1 MKQMTTAKLALC
13 SLFTALI
20 AIGAF
25 LQIPLPN
32 FDYFT
37 LQFFFVLMAGMLLG
51 ARLGALSA
59 ALYVLIG
66 LLGLPVFA
74 AGGGISY
81 VLRPSFGFLLGF
93 IVTAFCSGWIM
104 EHGQR
109 NWLTCFLA
117 SLAGLLATYG
127 IGLAYKY
134 MLLNYYTGTEI
145 SFYLLLLSC
154 FPLDLPGDILFSVLA
169 AYAALRFPV
178 SVRHGIKREGVYAKQ
193 IQK

>member
-1 MKQMTTAKLALC
+1 MKRLTTRELALC
-13 SLFTALI
+13 SLFAALI

-51 ARLGALSA
+51 ARLGAMSA
-59 ALYVLIG
+59 ALYVITG
-66 LLGLPVFA
+66 LLGIPVLA
-74 AGGGISY
+74 AGGGFSY

-93 IVTAFCSGWIM
+93 IVTAYCSGWIM

-109 NWLTCFLA
+109 TWRTCFLA
-117 SLAGLLATYG
+117 ALAGLLATYG
-127 IGLAYKY
+127 IGLVYKY
-134 MLLNYYTGTEI
+134 MLLNYYTGTGI

-154 FPLDLPGDILFSVLA
+154 FPLDLPGDILFSILA

-178 SVRHGIKREGVYAKQ
+178 AVLRGRERSLYAER

>member
-1 MKQMTTAKLALC
+1 MKQMTAVRMALC

-66 LLGLPVFA
+66 LLGIPVFA

-104 EHGQR
+104 QHGQR
-109 NWLTCFLA
+109 KWKTCFLA
-117 SLAGLLATYG
+117 VLA
-127 IGLAYKY
+127 
-134 MLLNYYTGTEI
+134 GTEI
-145 SFYLLLLSC
+145 SFSLLLLSC
-154 FPLDLPGDILFSVLA
+154 FPLDLPKDILCSILA
-169 AYAALRFPV
+169 AYVALRFPV
-178 SVRHGIKREGVYAKQ
+178 AVCRGIKQERVYARQ

>member
-59 ALYVLIG
+59 ALYVL
-66 LLGLPVFA
+66 
-74 AGGGISY
+74 
-81 VLRPSFGFLLGF
+81 
-93 IVTAFCSGWIM
+93 
-104 EHGQR
+104 
-109 NWLTCFLA
+109 
-117 SLAGLLATYG
+117 
-127 IGLAYKY
+127 
-134 MLLNYYTGTEI
+134 
-145 SFYLLLLSC
+145 LSC

>member
-1 MKQMTTAKLALC
+1 MKQMTAVRMALC

-66 LLGLPVFA
+66 LLGIPVFA

-104 EHGQR
+104 QHGQR
-109 NWLTCFLA
+109 KWKTCFLA
-117 SLAGLLATYG
+117 VLVITISLMMQKRLFVAICIKPYRYPSIKYVKKPLHSAGYR
-127 IGLAYKY
+127 
-134 MLLNYYTGTEI
+134 
-145 SFYLLLLSC
+145 
-154 FPLDLPGDILFSVLA
+154 
-169 AYAALRFPV
+169 LRKDTQHAETKKGQP
-178 SVRHGIKREGVYAKQ
+178 R
-193 IQK
+193 

>member
-1 MKQMTTAKLALC
+1 MKRLTTRELALC
-13 SLFTALI
+13 SLFAALI

-51 ARLGALSA
+51 ARLGAMSA
-59 ALYVLIG
+59 ALYVLTG
-66 LLGLPVFA
+66 LLGIPVFA

-93 IVTAFCSGWIM
+93 IVTAYCSGWIM

-109 NWLTCFLA
+109 NWRTCFLA
-117 SLAGLLATYG
+117 ALAGLLATYG
-127 IGLAYKY
+127 IGLVYKY
-134 MLLNYYTGTEI
+134 MLLNYYTGTGI

-154 FPLDLPGDILFSVLA
+154 FPLDLPGDILFSILA
-169 AYAALRFPV
+169 AYDALRFPAAV
-178 SVRHGIKREGVYAKQ
+178 LRGRERSLYAER

>member
-1 MKQMTTAKLALC
+1 MKQMTAVRMALC

-66 LLGLPVFA
+66 LLGIPVFA

-104 EHGQR
+104 QHGQR
-109 NWLTCFLA
+109 KWKT
-117 SLAGLLATYG
+117 
-127 IGLAYKY
+127 
-134 MLLNYYTGTEI
+134 
-145 SFYLLLLSC
+145 C
-154 FPLDLPGDILFSVLA
+154 FPLDLPKDILCSILA
-169 AYAALRFPV
+169 AYVALRFPV
-178 SVRHGIKREGVYAKQ
+178 AVCRGIKQERVYARQ